1 MKDKN
6 TESVL
11 FASSSGPNPGSS
23 SGVLT
28 LERNAGDPIRDP
40 LIEALRSDSRS
51 RVFSESLATQPLQKS
66 QHTFSPESYTSGVR
80 KQFTLRR
87 ELDGAVWLLNSPCI
101 SLGRSKTAQL
111 RVSESITVSRQH
123 AVIYVEENFVE
134 VKDLGSSN
142 GTYINGLRLS
152 PYQKVRIVPSD
163 VITLGDQEFKLL

>member
-6 TESVL
+6 IESIM
-11 FASSSGPNPGSS
+11 FTISSEPDPGSS
-23 SGVLT
+23 SAVLT
-28 LERNAGDPIRDP
+28 LERDVGDPIRDP
-40 LIEALRSDSRS
+40 LFEALRSDSRS

-66 QHTFSPESYTSGVR
+66 QQTFSPESYSSGAR

-87 ELDGAVWLLNSPCI
+87 EQDGVVWLLNAPCI

-123 AVIYVEENFVE
+123 AVIYVGENFVE
-134 VKDLGSSN
+134 MKDLGSSN

-163 VITLGDQEFKLL
+163 VITLGDQDFMLL